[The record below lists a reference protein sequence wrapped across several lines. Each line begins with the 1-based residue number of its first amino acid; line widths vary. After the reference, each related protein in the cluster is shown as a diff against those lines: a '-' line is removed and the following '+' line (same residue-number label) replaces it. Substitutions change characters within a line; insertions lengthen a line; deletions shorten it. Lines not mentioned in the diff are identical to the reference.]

1 MLTRWNPF
9 REMMSIQN
17 SMDRMF
23 DRDFSI
29 STTPWKTFDWSVA
42 LDVIENEDEY
52 VVKASLPGINPDDLD
67 ITFSDHRLTI
77 KGEVEEDQELDEARY
92 HLRER
97 SYGKFVRSIQL
108 PRGIDSDKIVANYTS
123 GVLRLR
129 LPKTE
134 ETKSKKIA
142 IKTSSS
148 NVIDSKATDVTSK
161 N

>member
-1 MLTRWNPF
+1 MLTRWVPF
-9 REMMSIQN
+9 REMMNIQN

-29 STTPWKTFDWSVA
+29 TATPWKSFNWSVA
-42 LDVIENEDEY
+42 LDVVESEDEY
-52 VVKASLPGINPDDLD
+52 VVKASLPGINPNDLD
-67 ITFSDHRLTI
+67 ITFSDNRLTI

-97 SYGKFVRSIQL
+97 RYGKFVRSIQL
-108 PRGIDSDKIVANYTS
+108 PKGIDSDKIVANYGS

-129 LPKTE
+129 LPKAE
-134 ETKSKKIA
+134 ETKPKKIA
-142 IKTSSS
+142 IKTISP
-148 NVIDSKATDVTSK
+148 NIIDSKATDVTSK